1 MRKYKIEFVAL
12 SKFSNQRDLDVF
24 YADTKQ
30 EADNII
36 NRNAKKNKGMLR
48 KTDVLIVYIKNEN
61 GEILDKYSF

>member
-12 SKFSNQRDLDVF
+12 SKFSNQYDLDVF

-30 EADNII
+30 EVDSII
-36 NRNAKKNKGMLR
+36 NRNIKKNKGKLR